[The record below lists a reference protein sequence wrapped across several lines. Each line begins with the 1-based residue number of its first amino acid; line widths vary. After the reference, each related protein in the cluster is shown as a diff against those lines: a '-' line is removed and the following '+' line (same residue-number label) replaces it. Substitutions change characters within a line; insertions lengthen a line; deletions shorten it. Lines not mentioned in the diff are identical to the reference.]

1 MKEDKENTKPRD
13 KKVDV
18 KYEERAE
25 RPEKKEKKEALTKV
39 VVRRLPPSLT
49 KEQLEEQL
57 APLPEHDYFEFF
69 STNSSLFPHI
79 FSRAYINFK
88 NQEDIVLFRDQFDG
102 YVFIDSKGQ
111 EYPAIVEF
119 APFQK
124 IPKKKSKKKD
134 AKVGTIEDGADYIHF
149 SDDPEYKK
157 FLESYNN
164 ADDEK
169 NSNNPETLLEE
180 IEAKTKELAAKKTTP
195 LLDYVKNKQ
204 RIREEKREERR
215 RRELEKRRLREEER
229 RKWREDERR
238 KRREAEKQ
246 KKMLEKG
253 FDKDKERSKDEPK
266 IKLLKKPDKG
276 DDSCLEKPKDKV
288 KKLERE
294 RAKEDRS
301 FAGQGKRL
309 ESAIKEDK
317 GKKIEDDGGRDY
329 REKEERERERRLK
342 EKERQKRQDEE
353 RRKPR
358 ERCEADKPFRKK
370 DEEIKK
376 EKDQTNE
383 KARKKESLDIAS
395 SYDKLEKGK
404 EDKKEDIAS
413 KKERI
418 RNKDRPTMQLYQP
431 GARSRSRVVTC
442 TKSGESCMKS
452 PEENEENKEE
462 LEASGNIAE
471 KENEE

>member
-13 KKVDV
+13 KKTEV
-18 KYEERAE
+18 KYEERVE
-25 RPEKKEKKEALTKV
+25 RVEKKEKKEALTKV
-39 VVRRLPPSLT
+39 VIRRLPPSLT

-134 AKVGTIEDGADYIHF
+134 AKAGTVEDGTDSIHF

-164 ADDEK
+164 MDDEK

-195 LLDYVKNKQ
+195 LLDYVKTKQ

-246 KKMLEKG
+246 KKMVEKG
-253 FDKDKERSKDEPK
+253 FDKEKDRSKDEPK
-266 IKLLKKPDKG
+266 IKLLKKPEKG
-276 DDSCLEKPKDKV
+276 DDSCMEKPKDKL
-288 KKLERE
+288 KKLDRE

-301 FAGQGKRL
+301 FIAQGKRL
-309 ESAIKEDK
+309 ESSIKDDK
-317 GKKIEDDGGRDY
+317 GKKFEDDGGREY

-342 EKERQKRQDEE
+342 EKERSRRQEDD
-353 RRKPR
+353 RRKLR

-370 DEEIKK
+370 DEDIKK
-376 EKDQTNE
+376 EKDQSNE
-383 KARKKESLDIAS
+383 KARKRESLEITA

-404 EDKKEDIAS
+404 EDKKEETTI

-431 GARSRSRVVTC
+431 GARSRSRLVAFS
-442 TKSGESCMKS
+442 KSSESSVK
-452 PEENEENKEE
+452 PAEESEEKKEP
-462 LEASGNIAE
+462 EASGNIAE
-471 KENEE
+471 KASEE